1 MRSLGNFNLVNKR
14 RYDGL
19 HVYAWSCYSISVHKG
34 FPRACIL
41 GRGIS
46 VPRLFV
52 YFKGAEGLK
61 YLQIVYYEKT

>member
-1 MRSLGNFNLVNKR
+1 MIVSMRMRGAV
-14 RYDGL
+14 
-19 HVYAWSCYSISVHKG
+19 ISTSVSKG
-34 FPRACIL
+34 FLSTFTL